1 MVNCD
6 LCPIKE
12 ECAEEKE
19 QIMDET
25 SNKWKTHVWGSI
37 EECPL
42 VVLLHESLARSRV
55 LTVET
60 QCEWET

>member
-12 ECAEEKE
+12 ECAEERE
-19 QIMDET
+19 RIMNET
-25 SNKWKTHVWGSI
+25 SNQWATQVYGSI
-37 EECPL
+37 EDCPL
-42 VVLLHESLARSRV
+42 VVLMHESLARSRV

-60 QCEWET
+60 KCAWDT